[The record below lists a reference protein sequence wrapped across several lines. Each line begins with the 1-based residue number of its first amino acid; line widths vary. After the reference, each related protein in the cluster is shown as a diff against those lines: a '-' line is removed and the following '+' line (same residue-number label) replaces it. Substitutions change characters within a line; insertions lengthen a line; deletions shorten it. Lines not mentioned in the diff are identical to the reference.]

1 MAMRETISS
10 LRAYFI
16 VVAIFKGVS
25 VKTLFDV
32 PSPITWITGIIV
44 VLLAL
49 GYFVIGI
56 KLEYFIKQNT
66 KYVFLLLIVAA
77 ILVVL
82 VFAAN
87 VLINNTRGIMFSL
100 IECAIILYL
109 FNNAKRLSSEEKK
122 LVEIREKE

>member
-1 MAMRETISS
+1 MAMRETINS

-16 VVAIFKGVS
+16 VVAIFKGLS

-32 PSPITWITGIIV
+32 PSTITWITGIIV

-56 KLEYFIKQNT
+56 KLEYFIKQNV

-82 VFAAN
+82 VFTAN
-87 VLINNTRGIMFSL
+87 VIINNTRGIVFSF

-109 FNNAKRLSSEEKK
+109 FNNVKRLSSEEKK
-122 LVEIREKE
+122 LGEIREQE